1 MQSDV
6 GDVGSLGEYRVQ
18 LWWGHVSW
26 GQSGYPH
33 HTVDGKVKG
42 REVRR
47 RGNRTKLS
55 PGQRGLGAEI
65 AVGSLEAEKWREG
78 SVLEGRGAGS

>member
-1 MQSDV
+1 M
-6 GDVGSLGEYRVQ
+6 Q

-26 GQSGYPH
+26 GQSGHPH

-42 REVRR
+42 RDVLR

-55 PGQRGLGAEI
+55 PGQRGLPARGREEAVGRAEI
-65 AVGSLEAEKWREG
+65 AVGSLEAEKWSVG
-78 SVLEGRGAGS
+78 SVLEGRGASH